1 MLSETGEEPSYPK
14 HTNQNNIQYVYNG
27 DRLQLNLHPA
37 EPDHIFKC
45 FYEFADDGL
54 DAFGDFNCIAN
65 LVLLSLFFSLDEYL
79 KKSSYPKGLL
89 LRKLNSLDHFL
100 R

>member
-14 HTNQNNIQYVYNG
+14 YTNLNNIQYVYNG

-45 FYEFADDGL
+45 FYEFVDDGL

-65 LVLLSLFFSLDEYL
+65 LVLLSLFFFIRRIP
-79 KKSSYPKGLL
+79 KKVVLSKRTSS
-89 LRKLNSLDHFL
+89 
-100 R
+100 